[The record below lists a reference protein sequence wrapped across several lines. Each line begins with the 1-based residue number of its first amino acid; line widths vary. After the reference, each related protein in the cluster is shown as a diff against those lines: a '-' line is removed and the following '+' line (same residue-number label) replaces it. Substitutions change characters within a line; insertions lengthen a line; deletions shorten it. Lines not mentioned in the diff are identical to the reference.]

1 MSQRSVAIIGAGI
14 GGLTAAL
21 ALLRRGWRVRV
32 YEQAAVLNE
41 VGAGISIS
49 PGAGA
54 GLLSLGLGRAFLRA
68 SLPVAR
74 LAFAHFQTGEVLSS
88 SPPLDFAAEVDPGVR
103 VARHIH
109 RADLQKVLIDGVR
122 ALDPQALVLGRR
134 LARIEQGARV
144 GQDPRTGKDAHV
156 VAHFADGG
164 SDEADVVIGADG
176 VRSVARRE
184 LFGDDEA
191 RFAGQVAFRCLL
203 PRTIAEP
210 YLSAGHA
217 VVSIGPGRVF
227 HRYLIRGG
235 SLLNVIGIA
244 QSDAWPHESWNQP
257 ASSAEFLALYRDFH
271 ADVTGLIRQAAGPDL
286 IKWGLFVRPPLPR
299 WSSGRVALLGDAAH
313 PILPFLGLGAAL
325 AIEDAIVIA
334 RALEEIERPDEALQC
349 YQATRLARVEGV
361 RLASIRQGEI
371 IQTGGVTRESLAR
384 APAGQVSLFDFN
396 PCTAPLERNSSLPG

>member
-1 MSQRSVAIIGAGI
+1 MGRGTAAIIGAGI

-21 ALLRRGWRVRV
+21 ALLRAGWRVRI
-32 YEQAAVLNE
+32 YEQASVLEE

-54 GLLSLGLGRAFLRA
+54 GLASLGLAPALLRA

-74 LAFAHFQTGEVLSS
+74 LAFAHFQTGEVLAS
-88 SPPLDFAAEVDPGVR
+88 SPEPRSAGADPGIG

-109 RADLQKVLIDGVR
+109 RADLQTLLLEAVL

-134 LARIEQGARV
+134 LVRLHEGAR
-144 GQDPRTGKDAHV
+144 V

-164 SDEADVVIGADG
+164 SGEADVLIGADG
-176 VRSVARRE
+176 VRSIARRE
-184 LFGDDEA
+184 LFGDGPA

-203 PRTIAEP
+203 PRALADP
-210 YLSAGHA
+210 YLGAGSA
-217 VVSIGPGRVF
+217 VVSIGAGRIF

-235 SLLNVIGIA
+235 SAVNVIGIA
-244 QSDAWPHESWNQP
+244 RSDAWPHESWNTP
-257 ASSAEFLALYRDFH
+257 ATSEEFLALYHDFH
-271 ADVTGLIRQAAGPDL
+271 ADVTGLIRLAAGPEL
-286 IKWGLFVRPPLPR
+286 IKWGLVVRPPLPR
-299 WSSGRVALLGDAAH
+299 WSSGRIALLGDAAH

-334 RALEEIERPDEALQC
+334 RALNAIPRLEAALDC
-349 YQATRLARVEGV
+349 YHATRLRRVESV

-371 IQTGGVTRESLAR
+371 IQADGVTPESLAH
-384 APAGQVSLFDFN
+384 APATRDALFDFD
-396 PCTAPLERNSSLPG
+396 PCSAPLERDLGPRQ